1 MAKRARLTIKKGV
14 RPRNFTLTDHKPTH
28 GTTRN
33 EEFRT
38 QTVTNTYIKPRI
50 HIQLRSKLC
59 LNFSTRQSTNN
70 FITKPGQN
78 TKPLHNKRQPQPP
91 HGGGGGGGG
100 QGNTEF
106 CKPILHSF
114 LNFPLS
120 WTTLMNKQTH
130 ILNMQDNVISVVKRF
145 FKIGVLSKLCI
156 WIT

>member
-1 MAKRARLTIKKGV
+1 METLILQTQYMAKRARLTIKKGV

-100 QGNTEF
+100 RV
-106 CKPILHSF
+106 I
-114 LNFPLS
+114 LNFANLFF
-120 WTTLMNKQTH
+120 TLFLIFLFHGQP
-130 ILNMQDNVISVVKRF
+130 
-145 FKIGVLSKLCI
+145 
-156 WIT
+156 